1 MRVHFFLNFEDILS
15 VSNKIPFNINQSEQH
30 HISRPFFQSMSR
42 LRRFNRKVLRGIGSD
57 SDNDEI
63 TFLPLD
69 SDEQEEL
76 INRFEVR
83 SQSKDNQYIQLLS
96 VAYLICCGLFILLLV
111 RLRRKED
118 QSTNKRLAL
127 FSINSIVSSLI
138 YLRYEIA
145 KNFEFFKYRFQLT
158 TKRINTL
165 NCILLLL
172 ITWQVT
178 EEVNMKSMQFL
189 FHIPL
194 LLFVVTFLTRKW
206 IRDLDRELD
215 DLRGLKYKFKNA

>member
-1 MRVHFFLNFEDILS
+1 
-15 VSNKIPFNINQSEQH
+15 
-30 HISRPFFQSMSR
+30 MSR

-96 VAYLICCGLFILLLV
+96 IAYLICCGLFILLLV

-138 YLRYEIA
+138 YLRYEIT
-145 KNFEFFKYRFQLT
+145 KNFEFFKYKFQLT

-194 LLFVVTFLTRKW
+194 FLFVVTFLTRKW